1 MPDKEKHERMCR
13 LILGNAYTEVHEW
26 LDESNEKGKKIRTH
40 RPEEVAAE
48 ASSRYSNYEEAL
60 GFFKA
65 GILHLLQDHVIF
77 DLDWD
82 EEQFKGTW
90 HKEHCHGLPYKTG

>member
-1 MPDKEKHERMCR
+1 MPSKDKHERLCK
-13 LILGNAYTEVHEW
+13 LILDNAYTEVHDW
-26 LDESNEKGKKIRTH
+26 LDESSEKAEKMRNH
-40 RPEEVAAE
+40 LPEEVAVE

-82 EEQFKGTW
+82 EEQFRKIWNVNHPQT
-90 HKEHCHGLPYKTG
+90 

>member
-1 MPDKEKHERMCR
+1 MPDKEKHERLCR
-13 LILGNAYTEVHEW
+13 LILDNAYTEVHDW
-26 LDESNEKGKKIRTH
+26 LDESNEKAEKMRNH
-40 RPEEVAAE
+40 LPEEVAVE
-48 ASSRYSNYEEAL
+48 ASSRYSSYEEAL

-82 EEQFKGTW
+82 EEQFRKIW
-90 HKEHCHGLPYKTG
+90 AANHPKDR